1 MRSANVAVLL
11 SIFSFFWLQGQHTP
25 DPLLTED
32 PELQLKWVDSVYNA
46 MTPEERIGQ
55 LFMIQAFSNKD
66 EAYNDKIEALIE
78 DYHIGGIIFTKGG
91 PVRQAQLTNAWQDLS
106 KTKMLI
112 ALDAEWGLSMRLD
125 STFAFPYNMAMGA
138 VKDNNLIYQAGQ
150 HIGEHCK
157 RIGVHVNFAPVVDVN
172 TNPDNPI
179 IGNRS
184 FGENKINVSEKAIAY
199 SKGLQSAG
207 VLANAKHFPGHGDT
221 DQDSH
226 KTLPTVAFQRARLD
240 SIELYPYSRLV
251 NDGLASVMVAHLN
264 VPALEPK
271 KDKPTSLSEKVVT
284 DLLKNKMDFKGLI
297 FTDALGM
304 KGVANYGKA
313 GETDLQAFRAGNDV
327 LLMSEDVPAAV
338 ENIKKAMEKGE
349 ITEERL
355 AYSVKKILK
364 AKYKVGLNKYQPIE
378 IEGIAEDLH
387 TRADDVLYKTIM
399 ENAVTLVR
407 NDRELVP
414 VRDLE
419 ERRVA
424 YVKMGDGE
432 HLTFLKTLKKY
443 TRVDLVASENLPE
456 LLEKLKPYETV
467 IIGYHKN
474 TDNPWRATEFS
485 DQEKTWLYEIARQK
499 DVILD
504 VFVKPYALKD
514 LKSIGN
520 IESLIVSYQN
530 DPISQIVS
538 AEMIFGA
545 IDARG
550 VLPVT
555 ANEWLPENLG
565 YTTNSLSRLG
575 YTFPEAVGMNGEH
588 LKKID
593 SVINRAIKTGVTPSA
608 QILIARKGRVV
619 YNKSFGRFDYAQDA
633 QRVQD
638 TNIYD
643 LASLTKILAT
653 LPVIM
658 QLTERGEITLESRL
672 GELLPELKGSN
683 KENLRLIEVLSHYAR
698 LKPWLPFYMYTLD
711 EGTKKPSE
719 AYYRMEPDGKYDVQI
734 ADELY
739 LRRDYQDSIIK
750 IIKDSDLL
758 KVRQYRYSDLPY
770 FFLQRFIEKKLKKP
784 LDEVVQ
790 ENFYRPLGMNYT
802 TYKPLEKFR
811 KGEVVPSEIDD
822 YYRYQTLQG
831 YVHDMAAAMLGG
843 VGGHAGLFSNA
854 DDVAKIMQMY
864 LQKGY
869 YGGERFFTSQTLD
882 KFNTCYYCEEDNRRG
897 VGFDKPQLGE
907 SGPTCGCVSMTS
919 FGHSGFTGT
928 YAWADPE
935 EDLVYIF
942 LSNRTFPSMENR
954 KLITEG
960 TRTVIQE
967 IIYEAI
973 IN

>member
-1 MRSANVAVLL
+1 MRSANVAVFLCMM
-11 SIFSFFWLQGQHTP
+11 SVFWLQSQTTP
-25 DPLLTED
+25 DPLLAEN
-32 PELQLKWVDSVYNA
+32 PEKQSQWVDSVYNA
-46 MTPEERIGQ
+46 MTLDERIGQ
-55 LFMIQAFSNKD
+55 LFMVQAFSNK
-66 EAYNDKIEALIE
+66 EKSYNETIESLIR

-91 PVRQAQLTNAWQDLS
+91 PVRQAELTNAWQELS

-125 STFAFPYNMAMGA
+125 STFAYPYNMAMGA
-138 VKDNNLIYQAGQ
+138 VQNNDLIEAAGKR
-150 HIGEHCK
+150 IGEHCK
-157 RIGVHVNFAPVVDVN
+157 RLGVHVNFGPVVDVN

-184 FGENKINVSEKAIAY
+184 FGENKMNVTEKAMAY
-199 SKGLQSAG
+199 TRGLQSAG
-207 VLANAKHFPGHGDT
+207 ILANAKHFPGHGDT

-226 KTLPTVAFQRARLD
+226 KTLPTVSFDKSRLD
-240 SIELYPYSRLV
+240 SIELYPYRRMFGE
-251 NDGLASVMVAHLN
+251 GLASVMVAHLN
-264 VPALEPK
+264 VPALERK
-271 KDKPTSLSEKVVT
+271 KDMPTSLSENVVT
-284 DLLKNKMDFKGLI
+284 DLLKEEMSFKGLI

-304 KGVANYGKA
+304 KGVSQYGKA
-313 GETDLQAFRAGNDV
+313 GDTDVQAFLAGNDI
-327 LLMSEDVPAAV
+327 LLMSEDVPEAV
-338 ENIKKAMEKGE
+338 ASIKSSLAKGK
-349 ITEERL
+349 ITAPRL
-355 AYSVKKILK
+355 EHSVKKILK
-364 AKYKVGLNKYQPIE
+364 AKYKVGLNRYQPVSID
-378 IEGIAEDLH
+378 GIAKDLH
-387 TRADDVLYKTIM
+387 TADDDVLYKEIM
-399 ENAVTLVR
+399 ENAITLVR
-407 NDRELVP
+407 NDRQLVP

-419 ERRVA
+419 ERRIA
-424 YVKMGDGE
+424 YVKMGDGD
-432 HLTFLKTLKKY
+432 HQPFLSTLKKY
-443 TRVDLVASENLPE
+443 TKVDFIRGADLAD
-456 LLEKLKPYETV
+456 LLERLKPYETV
-467 IIGYHKN
+467 IIGFHRD
-474 TDNPWRATEFS
+474 TDTPWKAAELT
-485 DQEKTWLYEIARQK
+485 DTEKTWLYEISRLK

-504 VFVKPYALKD
+504 VFVKPYALKE

-520 IESLIVSYQN
+520 IESLVVSYQN
-530 DPISQIVS
+530 DPLAQIAS
-538 AEMIFGA
+538 AEVIFGA
-545 IDARG
+545 VKARG
-550 VLPVT
+550 ILPVT
-555 ANEWLPENLG
+555 VNEWMPENLG
-565 YTTNSLSRLG
+565 YNTNSLSRLG
-575 YTFPEAVGMNGEH
+575 YSFPEAVGMDGTN
-588 LKKID
+588 LKRID

-608 QILIARKGRVV
+608 QILIARRGRVI
-619 YNKSFGRFDYAQDA
+619 YNKSFGRFDYAQEA
-633 QRVQD
+633 ERVRD
-638 TNIYD
+638 SNIYD

-658 QLTERGEITLESRL
+658 QLTERGEISLESRL
-672 GELLPELKGSN
+672 GEMLPDLKGSN

-711 EGTKKPSE
+711 DGTKKPSDN
-719 AYYRMEPDGKYDVQI
+719 YYRMEPDADYNVRI

-739 LRRDYQDSIIK
+739 MRGDYQDSIIK
-750 IIKDSDLL
+750 IIKESDLL
-758 KVRQYRYSDLPY
+758 KVKQYRYSDLPY
-770 FFLQRFIEKKLKKP
+770 FFLQRFIERKLKKP

-790 ENFYRPLGMNYT
+790 ENFYRPLGMSHT
-802 TYKPLEKFR
+802 TYNPLEKFK
-811 KGEVVPSEIDD
+811 KGEIVPSEVDD

-907 SGPTCGCVSMTS
+907 AGPTCGCVSMTS

-935 EDLVYIF
+935 EDLIYIF

-967 IIYEAI
+967 IIYDSI
-973 IN
+973 LN